1 MKTKTTLLLLL
12 ISISSLGQSI
22 EFNDPAFKANLISN
36 VGLNTDGNDEIDI
49 AEANAF
55 TGDLRVSY
63 MSDLSGIEYFTN
75 LNKLE
80 CYYST
85 LTSLDLSQNTM
96 LTNIRITWTP
106 IKALDVSNCSL
117 LEHLQVFETN
127 ITTLDVSENQALQS
141 LECNGNDLLQVLNVS
156 NNPDLIAIYCSYCS
170 LEELDVTSCT
180 SLLGLDCRNNNLKS
194 LDMRNG
200 NNLQITSTDNVR
212 LSSNNSLTCV
222 SVDNPEFSDEMWL
235 DKSWVTV
242 YSSNCLTGIQE
253 RQRISNNE
261 ISAVYDLRGA
271 RVDASRLRIKG
282 FYLIKSKDGRTEKRV
297 VSNDF

>member
-12 ISISSLGQSI
+12 ISISSFGQSI
-22 EFNDPAFKANLISN
+22 EFNDPAFKANLVSN
-36 VGLNTDGNDEIDI
+36 LNINTDGNDEIDI
-49 AEANAF
+49 TEANAF
-55 TGDLRVSY
+55 TGDLRLSY

-80 CYYST
+80 CYYGK

-96 LTNIRITWTP
+96 LTDIRITWTP
-106 IKALDVSNCSL
+106 IESLDVSKCPL
-117 LEHLQVFETN
+117 LEHLQLFETN
-127 ITTLDVSENQALQS
+127 ITTLDVSKNQTLQL

-180 SLLGLDCRNNNLKS
+180 SLLGLDCSNNNLTS

-212 LSSNNSLTCV
+212 LSNNSLTCI
-222 SVDNPEFSDEMWL
+222 SVDNPEWSETT
-235 DKSWVTV
+235 WVNKDNIAV
-242 YSSNCLTGIQE
+242 YSSNCATGIQE
-253 RQRISNNE
+253 RQRISNDE
-261 ISAVYDLRGA
+261 ISAVYDLKGA
-271 RVDASRLRIKG
+271 RVDVSELRTKG
-282 FYLIKSKDGRTEKRV
+282 FYLIRSKDGRTEKRV
-297 VSNDF
+297 VSGEF

>member
-12 ISISSLGQSI
+12 ISISSFGQSI
-22 EFNDPAFKANLISN
+22 EFNDPAFKANLVSN
-36 VGLNTDGNDEIDI
+36 LNINTDGNDEIDI
-49 AEANAF
+49 TEANAF
-55 TGDLRVSY
+55 TGDLRLSY

-80 CYYST
+80 CYYGK

-96 LTNIRITWTP
+96 LTDIRITWTP
-106 IKALDVSNCSL
+106 IESLDVSKCPL
-117 LEHLQVFETN
+117 LEHLQLFETN
-127 ITTLDVSENQALQS
+127 ITTLDVSKNQTLQL

-180 SLLGLDCRNNNLKS
+180 SLLGLDCSNNNLTS

-212 LSSNNSLTCV
+212 LSNNSLTCI
-222 SVDNPEFSDEMWL
+222 SVDNPEWSETT
-235 DKSWVTV
+235 WVNKDNIAV
-242 YSSNCLTGIQE
+242 YSSNCATGIQE
-253 RQRISNNE
+253 RQRISNDE

-271 RVDASRLRIKG
+271 RVDVSELRTKG
-282 FYLIKSKDGRTEKRV
+282 FYLIRSKDGRTEKRV
-297 VSNDF
+297 VSGEF

>member
-12 ISISSLGQSI
+12 ISISSFGQSI
-22 EFNDPAFKANLISN
+22 EFNDPTFKANLVSN
-36 VGLNTDGNDEIDI
+36 VEINTDGNDEIDI

-55 TGDLRVSY
+55 TGDLRLSY

-80 CYYST
+80 CYYGK
-85 LTSLDLSQNTM
+85 LTNLDLSQNTM
-96 LTNIRITWTP
+96 LTDIRITWTP
-106 IKALDVSNCSL
+106 IESLDVSKCPL
-117 LEHLQVFETN
+117 LEHLQLFETN
-127 ITTLDVSENQALQS
+127 ITTLDVSENQTLQL

-180 SLLGLDCRNNNLKS
+180 SLLGLDCSNNNLTS

-212 LSSNNSLTCV
+212 LSNNNSLTCV

-242 YSSNCLTGIQE
+242 YNSNCLTGIQE
-253 RQRISNNE
+253 RQRISNDE

-271 RVDASRLRIKG
+271 RVDVSKLRTKG
-282 FYLIKSKDGRTEKRV
+282 FYLVRSKDGRTEKRIV
-297 VSNDF
+297 N